1 MLLRQLDE
9 PDRVP
14 MTQRERLL
22 AVHVLPRRERR
33 RGDLEVGLRHGQ
45 VDDRVDGVVGEHRV
59 EVRVRTAAELRDE
72 RLGPCGVEV
81 GRAGELELRC
91 RADRGGVAVGDLAGA
106 DEHDPHCS
114 HPSSCSRIARISS
127 LGS

>member
-9 PDRVP
+9 PDRITV
-14 MTQRERLL
+14 TERERLL
-22 AVHVLPRRERR
+22 AVHVLPSRERR
-33 RGDLEVGLRHGQ
+33 RGDVEMGLRHRQ
-45 VDDRVDGVVGEHRV
+45 VDDRVDGVVGEHRR
-59 EVRVRTAAELRDE
+59 EIGVRTAAELRHE

-81 GRAGELELRC
+81 GRARELELR
-91 RADRGGVAVGDLAGA
+91 RRDDRGRVAVGDVAGA
-106 DEHDPHCS
+106 DEHDPHRS